1 MPNKS
6 DEGHFGY
13 RKIRAMVPNKSD
25 GFLLQGTEKIRAM
38 VFDMTRW
45 YLKIFLHIF
54 HILNNVIL
62 SLNQHSCIA
71 IENTF
76 ILVFKFSKSAQN

>member
-25 GFLLQGTEKIRAM
+25 GLDLTE